1 MAKALDLEKR
11 FRVAGEG
18 FRLADQDP
26 SGTVGLDKTRAADVR
41 GADLESLKE
50 LQKRLYAE
58 HRRALLVVLQG
69 MDASGKDGAIAHVM
83 AGVNPQGVHVTSF
96 KRPSHLESGHDW
108 LWRHAA
114 ALPERGDVGVFN
126 RSHYEEVV
134 TVRVHPELLAAEG
147 LDDDRPP
154 DDAFWQRRFDTITA
168 WERHLV
174 SSGTRVVKF
183 FLHIS
188 KGEQRKR
195 LLDRASDPAKQ
206 WKFLPE
212 DVAERAYWD
221 EYQAAYETAL
231 RATSDDETPWYAIP
245 ADHKWFA
252 RTAVANII
260 VRHLERMDPRFPE
273 VDERARRAAL
283 EILLAEEQESPTGSR
298 A

>member
-1 MAKALDLEKR
+1 MAKALDLEEQ
-11 FRVAGEG
+11 FRVAGEE

-26 SGTVGLDKTRAADVR
+26 NHTAGLDKPRAADMR
-41 GADLESLKE
+41 NADLESLKE

-58 HRRALLVVLQG
+58 HRQALLVVLQG

-96 KRPSHLESGHDW
+96 KRPSQVESGHDW
-108 LWRHAA
+108 LWRHVV
-114 ALPERGDVGVFN
+114 ALPERGDIGVFN

-134 TVRVHPELLAAEG
+134 TVRVHPEYLAPGAVHDVE
-147 LDDDRPP
+147 PP
-154 DDAFWQRRFDTITA
+154 DDAFWQRRFDAITS

-183 FLHIS
+183 FLHVS
-188 KGEQRKR
+188 KKEQRKR
-195 LLDRASDPAKQ
+195 LLDRASDPDKQ

-221 EYQAAYETAL
+221 DYQAAYQDAL
-231 RATSDDETPWYAIP
+231 RATSGDEAPWYAIP

-260 VRHLERMDPRFPE
+260 VRHLEQMDPRFPE
-273 VDERARRAAL
+273 VDEHARRTAL
-283 EILLAEEQESPTGSR
+283 EVLLEEDAAGGS
-298 A
+298 